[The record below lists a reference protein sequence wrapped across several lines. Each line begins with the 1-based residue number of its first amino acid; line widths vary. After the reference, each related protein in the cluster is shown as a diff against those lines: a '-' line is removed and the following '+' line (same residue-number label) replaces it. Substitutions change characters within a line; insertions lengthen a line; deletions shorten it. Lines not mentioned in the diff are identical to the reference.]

1 MANKE
6 KRAKRAKLK
15 AKQQRLA
22 KQKTQQPNRVP
33 QDLYVTDE
41 GIHLVK
47 QSFKEDLEKRLEKRL
62 QSQSF
67 DELTVG
73 GSRIRF
79 DMALAIDGYPFEL
92 PEGALEEDYEPLLST
107 DNYMSGMFDD
117 VIDEVFNSALK
128 RGKEHHP

>member
-15 AKQQRLA
+15 AKNQRVV
-22 KQKTQQPNRVP
+22 KQKSKEIRYNNSEEMT
-33 QDLYVTDE
+33 VTDE
-41 GIHLVK
+41 GVRFLK
-47 QSFKEDLEKRLEKRL
+47 LAFKEALEDRLDKRL
-62 QSQSF
+62 QSQTF
-67 DELTVG
+67 DELSVG

-92 PEGALEEDYEPLLST
+92 PEGALEEDYEPLLTT

-117 VIDEVFNSALK
+117 VIDEVFKLALASNVN
-128 RGKEHHP
+128 

>member
-15 AKQQRLA
+15 AKNQRVA
-22 KQKTQQPNRVP
+22 KQNLKTSRSNPEGMK
-33 QDLYVTDE
+33 VTDE
-41 GIHLVK
+41 GIRSLK
-47 QSFKEDLEKRLEKRL
+47 LAFKEALEERLDKRL

-67 DELTVG
+67 DELSVG

-92 PEGALEEDYEPLLST
+92 PDGAIEEDYEPLLT
-107 DNYMSGMFDD
+107 TENYMSGMFDD
-117 VIDEVFNSALK
+117 VIDEVFYKAQSSTK
-128 RGKEHHP
+128 

>member
-15 AKQQRLA
+15 AKNQRVA
-22 KQKTQQPNRVP
+22 KQNLKASRNNPEGMK
-33 QDLYVTDE
+33 VTDE
-41 GIHLVK
+41 GIRSLK
-47 QSFKEDLEKRLEKRL
+47 LAFKEALEERLEKRL

-67 DELTVG
+67 DELSVG

-92 PEGALEEDYEPLLST
+92 PDGAIEEDYEPLLT
-107 DNYMSGMFDD
+107 TEYYMSGTFDD
-117 VIDEVFNSALK
+117 VIDEVFNKAQSSN
-128 RGKEHHP
+128 RN